1 MIPVTAAGPVIGTK
15 MMLRGFPSSFRRKP
29 ESRGGRGG
37 RGGTNH
43 SHQPAP
49 QFSYLGVPAPA
60 GMGDRYEGMSRTPI
74 RDECLPSRSWVS
86 VAPARP
92 VIPATHLAICML
104 QMPHEWAK
112 L

>member
-1 MIPVTAAGPVIGTK
+1 MAGVALITP
-15 MMLRGFPSSFRRKP
+15 
-29 ESRGGRGG
+29 
-37 RGGTNH
+37 NH

-60 GMGDRYEGMSRTPI
+60 GMGDWYEGMSRTPI

-92 VIPATHLAICML
+92 VIPATHLVICML

-112 L
+112 LEV